1 MSTLEL
7 GVIGNCAI
15 ASLVDRRGRHV
26 WHGMGRLDGDPVFN
40 ALLGGTDPQS
50 GFMEAVVAGGGE
62 GRQRYLPNTAILETT
77 IEGANGTARIVDFAP
92 RFRRF
97 GRMFRPPMLVR
108 RIEPV
113 AGRPRITLRLRPTFN
128 YGSLKPAITSG
139 SNHARFVGDAA
150 VLRLTTDASV
160 TRILHESEFGLDRP
174 ITLIVGA
181 DESITENPD
190 SLGRTFL
197 AETEAYWYSWVRD
210 LNIPFDWQAAVIR
223 AAITLKMCSFED
235 TGAVLAAL
243 TTSVPEAAGT
253 PRTWDYRFSWL
264 RDSFYTVTALNRLS
278 ATRTMEGFVRF
289 IVNIVEAGSSRGE
302 PEEIAPLFPIA
313 PGTETE
319 ERLIDSLPGYRGYGP
334 VRIGNAAVIQR
345 QNDTYG
351 SMVMT
356 AAQMFWDERLPRHG
370 DVELYRQL
378 CVVGNEAHKVAL
390 TPDAGLWE
398 YREREEVHTFSAAMC
413 WAAQHRLGMI
423 ARRVGIDSESRE
435 WLARSGVLRQ
445 EILKRA
451 TMPNGTNGG
460 WLSGVLDREMADASS
475 LVLPEIGLLPSDD
488 PRFHATLEMIEKRLM
503 RNGFLMR
510 YIEAD
515 DFGKPSNAFLLCTF
529 WYIDALASVGRRSE
543 ALELFNN
550 VLGRRNHVGLLSE
563 DIDPRTGELWGNFP
577 QTYSQVGLI
586 LSAMRL
592 SRSWEE
598 GLWHAS

>member
-1 MSTLEL
+1 VSTLEL
-7 GVIGNCAI
+7 GVVGNCAI
-15 ASLVDRRGRHV
+15 ASLVDRAGRHV
-26 WHGMGRLDGDPVFN
+26 WHGFGRLDGDPVFN
-40 ALLGGTDPQS
+40 ALLGGSEPAS
-50 GFMEAVVAGGGE
+50 GFMEAAVAGGQE
-62 GRQRYLPNTAILETT
+62 IRQRYLPNTAILETVVD
-77 IEGANGTARIVDFAP
+77 GASGTLRIVDFAP

-97 GRMFRPPMLVR
+97 GRMFRPPLLVR
-108 RIEPV
+108 RLEPV
-113 AGRPRITLRLRPTFN
+113 AGRPRVTLRLRPTFN

-150 VLRLTTDASV
+150 VVRLTTDGSI
-160 TRILHESEFGLDRP
+160 THILHETEFALDRP
-174 ITLIVGA
+174 ITLFVGA
-181 DESITENPD
+181 DESIPENPD
-190 SLGRTFL
+190 SLGRSFL
-197 AETEAYWYSWVRD
+197 AETESYWHGWVRD

-223 AAITLKMCSFED
+223 AAITLKLCSFED
-235 TGAVLAAL
+235 TGAILAAL

-264 RDSFYTVTALNRLS
+264 RDSFFTVTALNRLS

-289 IVNIVEAGSSRGE
+289 IVDIVEAGSSRGE
-302 PEEIAPLFPIA
+302 ADRIAPLFPIA
-313 PGTETE
+313 PGTDTTE
-319 ERLIDSLPGYRGYGP
+319 KLIGSLPGYRGYGP
-334 VRIGNAAVIQR
+334 VRTGNAAVVQR

-370 DVELYRQL
+370 DLELYRQL
-378 CVVGNEAHKVAL
+378 CVVGDEAHKAAL

-423 ARRVGIDSESRE
+423 ARRVGVDSESRE
-435 WLARSGVLRQ
+435 WLARAGVLRHEVLQ
-445 EILKRA
+445 RA
-451 TMPNGTNGG
+451 AMPDGG

-488 PRFHATLEMIEKRLM
+488 PRFHATLDVIGKRLM

-550 VLGRRNHVGLLSE
+550 VLGRRNHLGLLSE
-563 DIDPRTGELWGNFP
+563 DIDPKTGELWGNFP

>member
-7 GVIGNCAI
+7 GVIGNCAV
-15 ASLVDRRGRHV
+15 ASLVDRLGRHV
-26 WHGMGRLDGDPVFN
+26 WHGFGRLDGDPIFN
-40 ALLGGTDPQS
+40 ALLGGNEPEH
-50 GFMEAVVAGGGE
+50 GFMEAAVAGGRE
-62 GRQRYLPNTAILETT
+62 GRQRYLPNTAILETVV
-77 IEGANGTARIVDFAP
+77 EGAGGSVRMLDFAP

-108 RIEPV
+108 RFEPT
-113 AGRPRITLRLRPTFN
+113 GRPRVTLRLRPTFN
-128 YGSLKPAITSG
+128 YGALKPAITSG
-139 SNHARFVGDAA
+139 SNHARFVGDTAA
-150 VLRLTTDASV
+150 VRLTTDASITHV
-160 TRILHESEFGLDRP
+160 LHETEFTLDRP
-174 ITLIVGA
+174 LTLFVGA
-181 DESITENPD
+181 DESLSENPD

-197 AETEAYWYSWVRD
+197 AETEAYWHTWVRD
-210 LNIPFDWQAAVIR
+210 LNIPFDWQTAVIR

-243 TTSVPEAAGT
+243 TTSVPEAPGT

-264 RDSFYTVTALNRLS
+264 RDSFFTVTALNRLS

-289 IVNIVEAGSSRGE
+289 IVDIVEAGSSRGE
-302 PEEIAPLFPIA
+302 VDQIAPLFPIA
-313 PGTETE
+313 PGTATE
-319 ERLIDSLPGYRGYGP
+319 EKLIDSLPGYRGYGP
-334 VRIGNAAVIQR
+334 VRIGNAAVTQH

-351 SMVMT
+351 SMVLT
-356 AAQMFWDERLPRHG
+356 AAQMFWDERLPQHG
-370 DVELYRQL
+370 DIELYRQL
-378 CVVGNEAHKVAL
+378 CVVGKEAEKAAL

-423 ARRVGIDSESRE
+423 ARRVGVDSESHE
-435 WLARSGVLRQ
+435 WLARAGILRQ

-451 TMPNGTNGG
+451 TIGENG

-488 PRFHATLEMIEKRLM
+488 PRFHATLDMVGKRLM

-515 DFGKPSNAFLLCTF
+515 DFGKPSNAFLVCTF

>member
-1 MSTLEL
+1 VSTLQL
-7 GVIGNCAI
+7 GVIGNCGI
-15 ASLVDRRGRHV
+15 ASLIDRRGRHV
-26 WHGMGRLDGDPVFN
+26 WHGFGRLDGDPVFN
-40 ALLGGTDPQS
+40 ALLGGDDPVS
-50 GFMEAVVAGGGE
+50 GFMDAAVAEGKE
-62 GRQRYLPNTAILETT
+62 GRQRYLPNTAVLET
-77 IEGANGTARIVDFAP
+77 IVEGIGGAVRVVDFAP

-108 RIEPV
+108 RIEPIE
-113 AGRPRITLRLRPTFN
+113 GRPRVTLRLRPTFN
-128 YGSLKPAITSG
+128 YGALKPAITSG

-150 VLRLTTDASV
+150 VLRLTTDGSI
-160 TRILHESEFGLDRP
+160 THILHEREFTLDRA
-174 ITLIVGA
+174 ITLFVGA
-181 DESITENPD
+181 DESLPENPD
-190 SLGRTFL
+190 ALGRTFL
-197 AETEAYWYSWVRD
+197 AETEAYWHAWVRD

-223 AAITLKMCSFED
+223 AAITLKLCSFED

-264 RDSFYTVTALNRLS
+264 RDSFFTVTALNRLS

-289 IVNIVEAGSSRGE
+289 IVDIVEAGSSRGE
-302 PEEIAPLFPIA
+302 ADQIAPLFPIA
-313 PGTETE
+313 PGTDTT
-319 ERLIDSLPGYRGYGP
+319 ERLVDSLPGYRGYGP
-334 VRIGNAAVIQR
+334 VRIGNAAVSQR

-370 DVELYRQL
+370 DMELYRQL
-378 CVVGNEAHKVAL
+378 CVVGNEAHKAAL

-413 WAAQHRLGMI
+413 WAAQPRLGMN
-423 ARRVGIDSESRE
+423 ARRVGADAEARE
-435 WLARSGVLRQ
+435 WLARAGVLRQ
-445 EILKRA
+445 EVLQRA
-451 TMPNGTNGG
+451 TTNEG
-460 WLSGVLDREMADASS
+460 WLSGVLDRPMADASS
-475 LVLPEIGLLPSDD
+475 LVLPEIGLLPSDE
-488 PRFHATLEMIEKRLM
+488 PRFHATLDMIGKRLV

-510 YIEAD
+510 YVEAD

-529 WYIDALASVGRRSE
+529 WYIDALASVGRRAE

>member
-1 MSTLEL
+1 LSTLEL

-15 ASLVDRRGRHV
+15 ASLIDRSGRHV
-26 WHGMGRLDGDPVFN
+26 WHGLGRLDGDPVFN
-40 ALLGGTDPQS
+40 ALLGGNEPQG
-50 GFMEAVVAGGGE
+50 GFMEAMVAGAKE
-62 GRQRYLPNTAILETT
+62 GRQRYLPNTAVLETIVEGTSGT
-77 IEGANGTARIVDFAP
+77 IRIVDFAP

-108 RIEPV
+108 RLEPL
-113 AGRPRITLRLRPTFN
+113 AGRPRVTLRMRPTFN
-128 YGSLKPAITSG
+128 YGGLKPQITSG
-139 SNHARFVGDAA
+139 SHHARFVGDAA
-150 VLRLTTDASV
+150 VLRLTTDASI
-160 TRILHESEFGLDRP
+160 TYILHETEFGLDRP
-174 ITLIVGA
+174 VTLIVGA

-190 SLGRTFL
+190 SLGRSFL
-197 AETEAYWYSWVRD
+197 AETESYWQAWVRD

-223 AAITLKMCSFED
+223 AAITLKLCSFED

-264 RDSFYTVTALNRLS
+264 RDSFFTVNALNRLS

-289 IVNIVEAGSSRGE
+289 IVNIVETGSSRGE
-302 PEEIAPLFPIA
+302 ADQIAPLFPIA
-313 PGTETE
+313 PGTETAE
-319 ERLIDSLPGYRGYGP
+319 KLIDTLPGYRGYGP
-334 VRIGNAAVIQR
+334 VRTGNAAVIQR

-370 DVELYRQL
+370 DMELYRQL
-378 CVVGNEAHKVAL
+378 CVVGNEAHKAAL

-423 ARRVGIDSESRE
+423 ARRVGADSESRE
-435 WLARSGVLRQ
+435 WLARAGVLRQ
-445 EILKRA
+445 EILQRA
-451 TMPNGTNGG
+451 TMSDGG
-460 WLSGVLDREMADASS
+460 WLSGVLDRDMADASS
-475 LVLPEIGLLPSDD
+475 LVLPEIGLLRSDD
-488 PRFHATLEMIEKRLM
+488 PRFHATLDVIGKRLM
-503 RNGFLMR
+503 KNGFLMR

-563 DIDPRTGELWGNFP
+563 DIDPKTGELWGNFP

-592 SRSWEE
+592 SRTWEE

>member
-15 ASLVDRRGRHV
+15 ASLVNRLGRHV
-26 WHGMGRLDGDPVFN
+26 WHCLGRLDGDPIFN
-40 ALLGGTDPQS
+40 ALLGGTEPAS
-50 GFMEAVVAGGGE
+50 GFMEAEVAGAKE
-62 GRQRYLPNTAILETT
+62 GRQRYLPNTAILET
-77 IEGANGTARIVDFAP
+77 IVEGTSGTVRLVDFAP

-108 RIEPV
+108 RMEPI
-113 AGRPRITLRLRPTFN
+113 AGRPRVTIRLRPTFN

-139 SNHARFVGDAA
+139 SNHARFVGDTAA
-150 VLRLTTDASV
+150 IRLTTDGSITHV
-160 TRILHESEFGLDRP
+160 LHETEFTLDRP
-174 ITLIVGA
+174 ITMFVGA
-181 DESITENPD
+181 DESLTENPD

-197 AETEAYWYSWVRD
+197 SETEDYWHTWVRD

-223 AAITLKMCSFED
+223 AAITLKLCSFED

-264 RDSFYTVTALNRLS
+264 RDSFFTVTALNRLS

-289 IVNIVEAGSSRGE
+289 IVDIVEAGSSRGE

-313 PGTETE
+313 PGTATE
-319 ERLIDSLPGYRGYGP
+319 EKLIDSLPGYRGYGP
-334 VRIGNAAVIQR
+334 VRTGNAAVIQR

-370 DVELYRQL
+370 DIELYRQL

-423 ARRVGIDSESRE
+423 ARRVGVDSESRE
-435 WLARSGVLRQ
+435 WLARAGVLRQ

-451 TMPNGTNGG
+451 TMAEGG

-488 PRFHATLEMIEKRLM
+488 PRFHATLAVIEKRLM

-510 YIEAD
+510 YVEAD

-563 DIDPRTGELWGNFP
+563 DIDPKTGELWGNFP